1 MTFAKF
7 CEAVI
12 GRQLFEWEKK
22 LVGFLEEHPD
32 AKLVHPIAHGSCKMA
47 YQERLSIL
55 FALYKACEKENHE
68 TTKKIN
74 SGTEEM
80 LNSSLSKLE

>member
-12 GRQLFEWEKK
+12 GRSLFEWEKK
-22 LVGFLEEHPD
+22 LAGFLEEHPD
-32 AKLVHPIAHGSCKMA
+32 AKLLHPIARGSSKMP

-55 FALYKACEKENHE
+55 FALYKACGKENHE
-68 TTKKIN
+68 TTKKTDARAEGMFN
-74 SGTEEM
+74 GT
-80 LNSSLSKLE
+80 LS

>member
-12 GRQLFEWEKK
+12 GRPLFEWEKK
-22 LVGFLEEHPD
+22 LTEFLEEHPD
-32 AKLVHPIAHGSCKMA
+32 AKLVHPIARGSSKMP

-55 FALYKACEKENHE
+55 FALYKACGKENHE
-68 TTKKIN
+68 TTEKIN
-74 SGTEEM
+74 LRAETVFVGTQ
-80 LNSSLSKLE
+80 S

>member
-12 GRQLFEWEKK
+12 GRPLFEWEKK
-22 LVGFLEEHPD
+22 LTEFLEEQPD
-32 AKLVHPIAHGSCKMA
+32 AKLVHPIARGSSKMP

-55 FALYKACEKENHE
+55 FALYKACGKENHE
-68 TTKKIN
+68 TTEKIDT
-74 SGTEEM
+74 GTEGM
-80 LNSSLSKLE
+80 LNGSLS

>member
-1 MTFAKF
+1 MTFVKF

-12 GRQLFEWEKK
+12 GRSLFKWEKE
-22 LVGFLEEHPD
+22 LAGFLEEHPD
-32 AKLVHPIAHGSCKMA
+32 AKLVHPIARGSARMS

-55 FALYKACEKENHE
+55 FALYRAYGKENHE

-74 SGTEEM
+74 TGTEEM
-80 LNSSLSKLE
+80 LNSSLP